1 MFLSLYRLFTGKG
14 ESGEA
19 PNPDWPQIC
28 DCPYR
33 ISIVPEEQ
41 MHYSMHYV
49 VYQGFT

>member
-1 MFLSLYRLFTGKG
+1 MNITINFNKVTG
-14 ESGEA
+14 ESAQA

-41 MHYSMHYV
+41 MHYSMHYA